1 MILKDKTY
9 LVTGAAQGIGLG
21 ICKSI
26 LEAGGKVSM
35 IDINEDQLN
44 DSAFEL
50 EKKYQTIAANTNDY
64 KEGVQ
69 AFLEKRKPNF
79 KGN

>member
-50 EKKYQTIAANTNDY
+50 EKISICNTSLNC
-64 KEGVQ
+64 
-69 AFLEKRKPNF
+69 KPC
-79 KGN
+79 